1 MEIQLKEYKVTIK
14 DEMSWGDSEQIQ
26 SVIMSSLKI
35 DANARKQI
43 EKGEESMDIKDMQ
56 LDGAAVLASKVKA
69 AELLVTKIISV
80 TKTEGKDVEGAEL
93 KFTQDWLFS
102 LTQSDG
108 AKLMKTIDQV
118 RAKSGDESEVE
129 GK

>member
-1 MEIQLKEYKVTIK
+1 MDIQLKKYNVTIK

-43 EKGEESMDIKDMQ
+43 DQGKDSMDIKDMQ
-56 LDGAAVLASKVKA
+56 LDGEAVLASKVKA
-69 AELLVTKIISV
+69 AELLVTKIVSI
-80 TKTEGKDVEGAEL
+80 TENEDVDGFEC
-93 KFTQDWLFS
+93 KFTRDWLFS

-108 AKLMKTIDQV
+108 AKLMKGIDEI
-118 RAKSGDESEVE
+118 RAKSGSDSEVE

>member
-1 MEIQLKEYKVTIK
+1 MDIQLKEYNVTIK

-56 LDGAAVLASKVKA
+56 LDGAAVLNSKVKA
-69 AELLVTKIISV
+69 AECLITKIV
-80 TKTEGKDVEGAEL
+80 DTRGVGEGDVADKPF
-93 KFTQDWLFS
+93 KFTRDWLFS

-108 AKLMKTIDQV
+108 AKLMKAIDQV